1 LKHFVLEYHTPTGK
15 MRSLVQ
21 YDESGPAMDR
31 YTELEKTVDDDTEVV
46 VLISDSLDTIK
57 QTHSRY
63 FPWAK

>member
-1 LKHFVLEYHTPTGK
+1 
-15 MRSLVQ
+15 MQ